1 PVDCGLA
8 GEQGGQAFRHRG
20 HGGGGDGRTRNEFSD
35 QRAAAAQRQRAGPA
49 ACGAG
54 RHRGDAA
61 RAPAQ
66 GRAGGADA
74 DPARRDGLLDRR
86 RRRRAGR
93 GAGDRLPRGGCRT
106 RLGDAAAGRPQS
118 APAAAAGR
126 RMAEEMS
133 AVRPGRNLAGIGMTS
148 QRTRERMVERLREQ
162 GIGDAR
168 VLAAMAGVP
177 RHLFVE
183 EALASRAYED
193 TALPIGFGQT
203 ISQPFVVARMIETLI
218 TQRELGKVLEVGT
231 GCGYQAAVL
240 ASLATE
246 VYSIERIR
254 ELLDRARANLRELR
268 LKNLRLAHGDGAA
281 GLEKAAPFDSIIVA
295 AAAREMP
302 QALLRQLA
310 RGGRMILPLREP
322 GAEAQRLV
330 LVERS
335 RLGYSEATLDP
346 VRFVPLQPGKA

>member
-1 PVDCGLA
+1 
-8 GEQGGQAFRHRG
+8 
-20 HGGGGDGRTRNEFSD
+20 
-35 QRAAAAQRQRAGPA
+35 
-49 ACGAG
+49 
-54 RHRGDAA
+54 
-61 RAPAQ
+61 
-66 GRAGGADA
+66 
-74 DPARRDGLLDRR
+74 
-86 RRRRAGR
+86 
-93 GAGDRLPRGGCRT
+93 
-106 RLGDAAAGRPQS
+106 
-118 APAAAAGR
+118 
-126 RMAEEMS
+126 MS

-148 QRTRERMVERLREQ
+148 QRTRARMVDRLREQ
-162 GIGDAR
+162 GIMDAR

-240 ASLATE
+240 ASLAKE

-335 RLGYSEATLDP
+335 RLGYTEATLDP
-346 VRFVPLQPGKA
+346 VRFVPLRAGKA